1 MFIDFLIYFS
11 YGDRDYT
18 GVVTQREENGIPYYR
33 IVLKCEGKLS
43 ILRIICDQ
51 SGIHQQAWKHK
62 QKKISARYQEAENVF
77 LRKIGDE
84 IQKHLA
90 VAVFTQ

>member
-11 YGDRDYT
+11 QEGKEYT

-43 ILRIICDQ
+43 ILRIIRDQ
-51 SGIHQQAWKHK
+51 SGIHQQGWKHK
-62 QKKISARYQEAENVF
+62 QKKVSAKYQEAEYVF
-77 LRKIGDE
+77 LRRIGDE

-90 VAVFTQ
+90 VEVFT